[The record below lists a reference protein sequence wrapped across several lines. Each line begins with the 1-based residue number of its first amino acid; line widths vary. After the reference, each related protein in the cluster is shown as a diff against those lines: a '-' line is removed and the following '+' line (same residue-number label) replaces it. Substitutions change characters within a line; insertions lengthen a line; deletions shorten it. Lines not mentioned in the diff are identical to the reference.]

1 MIKPLAHDPT
11 AQAEICIF
19 PHHFQSVPPVSH
31 PQIPSTTD
39 PPAPSEQRSVLEKV
53 ASQQTAE
60 GRWSGGRTQGG
71 AWGTGRVPGQANSAQ
86 GGSQTSPMPE
96 QSRSGSPMEWTTVQH
111 LDLRHSGGRRGASAR
126 PMQPHAAAFRSSQ
139 AIVAVAIGTHVVG
152 VFSLT
157 PLRLPSHCSLVV
169 VDTWGKAEGACG
181 TVWLCQC

>member
-1 MIKPLAHDPT
+1 MWYEDEGSTWSKPLVHDPT

-71 AWGTGRVPGQANSAQ
+71 AWGTGRVSGQANSAQ
-86 GGSQTSPMPE
+86 GGSQTSPWC
-96 QSRSGSPMEWTTVQH
+96 RSS
-111 LDLRHSGGRRGASAR
+111 LDPAPRWSGRRCSTWISAT
-126 PMQPHAAAFRSSQ
+126 PAAA
-139 AIVAVAIGTHVVG
+139 AVPRPALC
-152 VFSLT
+152 SRT
-157 PLRLPSHCSLVV
+157 PLPSAPPRPSSLWPSAPTSSVRYLLRRFDYPV
-169 VDTWGKAEGACG
+169 
-181 TVWLCQC
+181 TVAL